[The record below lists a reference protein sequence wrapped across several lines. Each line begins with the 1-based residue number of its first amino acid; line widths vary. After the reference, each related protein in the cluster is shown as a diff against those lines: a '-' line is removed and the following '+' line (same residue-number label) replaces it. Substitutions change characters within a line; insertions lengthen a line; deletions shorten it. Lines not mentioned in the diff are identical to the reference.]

1 MPRIVVTGYGALSP
15 LGLNADESWKGI
27 VEGRSG
33 VGPIT
38 LFDISDFPVKFAA
51 EVKNFDPK
59 TVLDH
64 KEVRRQDRFELLG
77 FAAGTEAINH
87 SGLDIK
93 SGLNERVGV
102 AVSSGAG
109 GLQTMDEQFGTLHA
123 NGPRSISPFGI
134 PRIMSNGAAGLL
146 SIVHGLRGPCF
157 STASACA
164 SGADGIGM
172 SMMLLRAGVVD
183 VMIAGGTEA
192 PVTALAIGAFDRITA
207 VSHRE
212 DGAPSPFSANRDGL
226 IVGEGAAAVV
236 LETLEHARERHAN
249 IYGEIIGYGASADAF
264 HITAP
269 TEDGSGSARAIQRA
283 LADAHI
289 EPAEIDYVNAHGTG
303 TTLNDEAETRAIKLA
318 LGQHAYEIPVS
329 STKSMTGHM
338 MGATGALEAVIC
350 IRAICDGIVP
360 PTINFTEKDEQCDLD
375 YVPNESRQKQLKTV
389 MSNSFG
395 FGGHNSVLIFKGFEG

>member
-1 MPRIVVTGYGALSP
+1 MQRIVVTGYGALSP
-15 LGLNADESWKGI
+15 LGLNAADTWQGI
-27 VEGRSG
+27 VAGKSG

-77 FAAGTEAINH
+77 YAAAVEAIQH
-87 SGLDIK
+87 SGIDLK
-93 SGLNERVGV
+93 SSRNERVGV
-102 AVSSGAG
+102 AMSSGAG
-109 GLQTMDEQFGTLHA
+109 GLGTMDEQFGTLHA
-123 NGPRSISPFGI
+123 NGPRTISPFGI
-134 PRIMSNGAAGLL
+134 PRIMSNGAAGLI
-146 SIVHGLRGPCF
+146 SILNGLRGPSF

-172 SMMLLRAGVVD
+172 SMMLLRAGAVD

-192 PVTALAIGAFDRITA
+192 PVTALAVGAFDRIGA

-212 DGAPSPFSANRDGL
+212 SGAPSPFSANRDGL

-236 LETLEHARERHAN
+236 LETLDYAKQRGAT

-269 TEDGSGSARAIQRA
+269 TEDGSGSAHAIRRA
-283 LADAHI
+283 LDDAKLNP
-289 EPAEIDYVNAHGTG
+289 EQIDYVNAHGTG

-318 LGQHAYEIPVS
+318 LGQHAYKIPVS

-338 MGATGALEAVIC
+338 MGATGALEAVFC
-350 IRAICDGIVP
+350 IRAIADKVVP
-360 PTINFTEKDEQCDLD
+360 PTINYTEKDAECDLD
-375 YVPNESRQKQLKTV
+375 YVPNQARQMSVTIA

-395 FGGHNSVLIFKGFEG
+395 FGGHNSVLIFKKFEG

>member
-1 MPRIVVTGYGALSP
+1 MARIVVTGYGALSP
-15 LGLNADESWKGI
+15 LGLNADESWKGV

-38 LFDISDFPVKFAA
+38 LFDISNFPVKYAA

-77 FAAGTEAINH
+77 FAAATEAINH

-109 GLQTMDEQFGTLHA
+109 GLGTMDEQFGTLHA

-134 PRIMSNGAAGLL
+134 PRIMSNGAAGLI
-146 SIVHGLRGPCF
+146 SITHGLRGPCF

-192 PVTALAIGAFDRITA
+192 PVTALAVGAFDRITA

-226 IVGEGAAAVV
+226 IVGEGAAALV
-236 LETLEHARERHAN
+236 LETLEHAKERRAS
-249 IYGEIIGYGASADAF
+249 IYGEVIGYGASADAF

-283 LADAHI
+283 LDDAHVT
-289 EPAEIDYVNAHGTG
+289 PAEIDYINAHGTG

-318 LGQHAYEIPVS
+318 FGQRAYEVPVS

-338 MGATGALEAVIC
+338 MGATGALEAVFC

-360 PTINFTEKDEQCDLD
+360 PTINFVDKDEQCDLD
-375 YVPNESRQKQLKTV
+375 YVPNHSRQKPLKIA

-395 FGGHNSVLIFKGFEG
+395 FGGHNSVLIFKRFEG